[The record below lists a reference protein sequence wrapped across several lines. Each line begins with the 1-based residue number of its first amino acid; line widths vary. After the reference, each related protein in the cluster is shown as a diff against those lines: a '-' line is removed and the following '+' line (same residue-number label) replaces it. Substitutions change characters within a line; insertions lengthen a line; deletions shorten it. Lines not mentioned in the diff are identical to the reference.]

1 MKKWACYGST
11 VKVFN
16 PDSYFKL
23 KNRFL
28 IFLFVLFHV
37 HHCTYVSK
45 KIFPMTLLLHSL
57 FYKFHFPNNGK
68 NKHAHSVYNS
78 TELHMS
84 WTPGAINLLSS
95 KKASKILGLF
105 LGGGDLAEILHVQGI
120 LLSHKQKLSAILCG
134 RKLPLEH
141 LQWIVCVISLISPYY
156 TQSGSTVYNCVGT
169 GPAPVGE
176 NCSHSSCTGG
186 YTCSPVAWRNLT
198 PSFRMVSPLNR
209 RIKMLPVFPHHDG
222 NHSKCPSLTSAVWSV
237 TYLK

>member
-1 MKKWACYGST
+1 MVPQWKCLIQIHILSLKTGFWFFCLFCFMFITAHMWVKKYSQWLYCFIAYSIN
-11 VKVFN
+11 F
-16 PDSYFKL
+16 
-23 KNRFL
+23 
-28 IFLFVLFHV
+28 IFA
-37 HHCTYVSK
+37 
-45 KIFPMTLLLHSL
+45 
-57 FYKFHFPNNGK
+57 NNGK

>member
-45 KIFPMTLLLHSL
+45 KIFPVTLLLDSL

-105 LGGGDLAEILHVQGI
+105 LGGGGL
-120 LLSHKQKLSAILCG
+120 G
-134 RKLPLEH
+134 RDTTCAGH
-141 LQWIVCVISLISPYY
+141 SVISQTKAQRHSVWQKTAAGTPA
-156 TQSGSTVYNCVGT
+156 VNCLCYQ
-169 GPAPVGE
+169 PD
-176 NCSHSSCTGG
+176 
-186 YTCSPVAWRNLT
+186 
-198 PSFRMVSPLNR
+198 FPL
-209 RIKMLPVFPHHDG
+209 LHPEWQY
-222 NHSKCPSLTSAVWSV
+222 SL
-237 TYLK
+237 

>member
-1 MKKWACYGST
+1 M
-11 VKVFN
+11 KVFN

-23 KNRFL
+23 KSRFL

-45 KIFPMTLLLHSL
+45 KIYPVTLLLHSL

-95 KKASKILGLF
+95 RKASKILSRYF
-105 LGGGDLAEILHVQGI
+105 FIFFSLAWQRYYKCI
-120 LLSHKQKLSAILCG
+120 LLSYPQKLSVILCG
-134 RKLPLEH
+134 RKLALEH
-141 LQWIVCVISLISPYY
+141 LQWIVYVISLISPYY

-198 PSFRMVSPLNR
+198 PSFRMVSPLSR
-209 RIKMLPVFPHHDG
+209 CIKMLPVFPHHDG
-222 NHSKCPSLTSAVWSV
+222 NHSKCPSLMSAVWSV

>member
-45 KIFPMTLLLHSL
+45 KIFPVTLLLHSL

-95 KKASKILGLF
+95 KKASKILWLF
-105 LGGGDLAEILHVQGI
+105 FGGGGAWQRYYMCRAFCYLTNKSSAPFCVAENCRWNTCSE
-120 LLSHKQKLSAILCG
+120 LSVLSAWFPPTTPRVAVQFI
-134 RKLPLEH
+134 
-141 LQWIVCVISLISPYY
+141 IVLALVQLLLGKTAATQVAQEVIHVV
-156 TQSGSTVYNCVGT
+156 QS
-169 GPAPVGE
+169 
-176 NCSHSSCTGG
+176 HGG
-186 YTCSPVAWRNLT
+186 
-198 PSFRMVSPLNR
+198 
-209 RIKMLPVFPHHDG
+209 I
-222 NHSKCPSLTSAVWSV
+222 
-237 TYLK
+237 